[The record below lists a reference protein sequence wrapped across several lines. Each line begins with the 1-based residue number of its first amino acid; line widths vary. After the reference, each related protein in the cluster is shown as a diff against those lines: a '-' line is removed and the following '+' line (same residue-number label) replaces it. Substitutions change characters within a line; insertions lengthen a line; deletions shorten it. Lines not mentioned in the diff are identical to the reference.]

1 MGAVGGLRLDRGIPP
16 RIEMNDG
23 VGSGEIEADAAGFQA
38 DQEDWNRGI
47 ALEAIHDFLT
57 LFGRAIEIAEWN
69 LELLQ
74 AFANEVQHR
83 DELAEDENAVF
94 AVDRFLEELVEKVQL
109 GGGLFLIDADEA
121 QIAAHLAQT
130 EQTSEH
136 HHPLGSGVHI
146 LAEAAQTLLDL
157 AQQRVVGRALRAR

>member
-23 VGSGEIEADAAGFQA
+23 VGGGEIQADAASFQA

-57 LFGRAIEIAEWN
+57 LFGRAVKIAEWN

-83 DELAEDENAVF
+83 DELAEDEDAVF
-94 AVDRFLEELVEKVQL
+94 AVDRFLKEFVEEVEL
-109 GGGLFLIDADEA
+109 GGGLFLINADDA
-121 QIAAHLAQT
+121 QIATDLAQT

-136 HHPLGSGVHI
+136 LHPLRTGVHI
-146 LAEAAQTLLDL
+146 LAGTAETLLDL
-157 AQQRVVGRALRAR
+157 AQ

>member
-23 VGSGEIEADAAGFQA
+23 VSSGEIQADAAGFQA

-47 ALEAIHDFLT
+47 ALEAIHNFLT
-57 LFGRAIEIAEWN
+57 LSGRAVEIAEWN
-69 LELLQ
+69 FELLQ
-74 AFANEVQHR
+74 AFANKVQHR

-94 AVDRFLEELVEKVQL
+94 AVDRFLEEFVEEVQL
-109 GGGLFLIDADEA
+109 CGGLFLVDADEA
-121 QIAAHLAQT
+121 QIAANLAQT

-136 HHPLGSGVHI
+136 LHPLRTGVHI
-146 LAEAAQTLLDL
+146 LAGPAETLLDF
-157 AQQRVVGRALRAR
+157 AQQRVVGGALITR